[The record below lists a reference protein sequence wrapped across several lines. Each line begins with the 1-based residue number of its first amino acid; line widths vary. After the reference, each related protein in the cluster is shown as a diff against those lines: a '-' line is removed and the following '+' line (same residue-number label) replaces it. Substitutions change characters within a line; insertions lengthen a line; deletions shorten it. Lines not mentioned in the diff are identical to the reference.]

1 MQDCASPFSSPT
13 WTRASVGEVALVST
27 AAKALWPIVLLLI
40 TACGNPARQP
50 ASTQVL
56 AAAEA
61 RQHADAAD
69 TRIPCA
75 HRNAPLARTCTVDR
89 TTDDRG
95 LILTLRHPDGR
106 FHRLLVTHDGRGVVA
121 ADGAGYA
128 LVSIVRS
135 DGIEVTMGGDR
146 YHLPTTIGTPAS

>member
-1 MQDCASPFSSPT
+1 MP
-13 WTRASVGEVALVST
+13 
-27 AAKALWPIVLLLI
+27 
-40 TACGNPARQP
+40 
-50 ASTQVL
+50 

-61 RQHADAAD
+61 RQRAAAED
-69 TRIPCA
+69 DGHILCA
-75 HRNAPLARTCTVDR
+75 HRNAPLARTCTVDL

-146 YHLPTTIGTPAS
+146 YHLPTTIGTSAS